1 MKILIS
7 EHRRAEE
14 NLALE
19 QQLLAGT
26 EQVVLL
32 YVNERAV
39 VVGRNQTIEAEVD
52 SHYCNAH
59 DIEVVRRR
67 SGGGTVFHDG
77 GNLNYAIIC
86 DAGPNPLDRDYTKP
100 IVWALRRLGVE
111 ATAGARGEIRVGD
124 EKVSGSACMVSR
136 GRVLF
141 HGTLLFDADLT
152 ALEAALQGDES
163 RRGKGVRSVRS
174 RVRNLKPMLH
184 DVPDMEHFTER
195 MREAITEFYAQE

>member
-1 MKILIS
+1 MKILTS
-7 EHRRAEE
+7 RHRRAEE

-19 QQLLAGT
+19 QELLAGT
-26 EQVVLL
+26 EQVVML

-52 SHYCNAH
+52 LTYCHTH

-67 SGGGTVFHDG
+67 SGGGTVYHDG

-86 DAGPNPLDRDYTKP
+86 DSGPNPLDRDYTEP

-111 ATAGARGEIRVGD
+111 ATAGERGEIRVGE
-124 EKVSGSACMVSR
+124 EKISGSACMVSR

-152 ALEAALQGDES
+152 ALDAALQGDES
-163 RRGKGVRSVRS
+163 RRGRGVKSVRS
-174 RVRNLKPMLH
+174 RVRNLKPLLH
-184 DVPDMEHFTER
+184 DVADMERFTER

>member
-14 NLALE
+14 NLTLE

-59 DIEVVRRR
+59 GIEVVRRR

-86 DAGPNPLDRDYTKP
+86 DAGPNPLDRDYTEP

-111 ATAGARGEIRVGD
+111 A
-124 EKVSGSACMVSR
+124 SGSACMVSR